1 MLLGV
6 AASRALRHE
15 CALLRLAE
23 VSHRDLSVL
32 NPLRERLHEHA
43 SRSEAVRT
51 VARGGQIIEKR
62 GDEDW
67 QRIVGFVAVVEWT
80 SSFLLARRQCRT
92 KATTRIMPRHAQPY
106 RPMLPNSPE
115 VESSRHNRIRG
126 IPPPSAPCAGP
137 WWAARTTSAR
147 GRSGARRSPR
157 SSTRCA
163 KPRVWW
169 MSIRTRIYCAPSTSR
184 SPRPAGSAP
193 PPTHRLSSAL
203 AQRIARVTTG

>member
-62 GDEDW
+62 GDEDR
-67 QRIVGFVAVVEWT
+67 QRIGIRRGRRVDIYLVPPGPASVPDQSDHADYAASRAAV
-80 SSFLLARRQCRT
+80 SA
-92 KATTRIMPRHAQPY
+92 HAAQFAG
-106 RPMLPNSPE
+106 E
-115 VESSRHNRIRG
+115 VESSRHNRVRG

-184 SPRPAGSAP
+184 SPRRAP
-193 PPTHRLSSAL
+193 EALRLPPTD
-203 AQRIARVTTG
+203 